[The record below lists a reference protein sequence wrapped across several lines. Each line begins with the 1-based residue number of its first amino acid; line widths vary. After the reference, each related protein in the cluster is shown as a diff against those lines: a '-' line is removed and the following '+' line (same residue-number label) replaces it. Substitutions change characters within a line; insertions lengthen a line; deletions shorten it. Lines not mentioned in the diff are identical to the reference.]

1 MTKTYHLCISGGN
14 EVLFRSEE
22 DYIRG
27 INTLCLAAHKTES
40 SLLAYS
46 FMSNHVHVGVRTKV
60 PQQLI
65 KLFRYPYGRYFNK
78 KYHRSGSLGEKEP
91 FCQEIDGLYHLL
103 AVLAYILRN
112 PLHHGVAGTPFG
124 YRYSSIGALFKKDLG
139 RFDTPALMPKKSQY
153 LHLPDRGPLPEGFK
167 MDSSGLILPETA
179 IDVADVEH
187 LFSTAR
193 SFLFYMNRLSG
204 EAWDK
209 EQQQDSN
216 LIAPVKLEDIERG
229 VHCQDLRTML
239 SHEHGRADYNA
250 LSDLQLCKIIDNF
263 LNKSYCQGPFLEK
276 FTEELQKQSSLPRH
290 LTTDFV
296 PGPQSRPAYSGHSV
310 YTISEK
316 EIDQI
321 AMLLKRHL
329 KLPVEQI
336 SRCLGGHD
344 PLCFDTG
351 KP

>member
-27 INTLCLAAHKTES
+27 INTLCLSAHKTES
-40 SLLAYS
+40 TLLAYT

-78 KYHRSGSLGEKEP
+78 KYHRSGPLGEKVP

-187 LFSTAR
+187 LFST
-193 SFLFYMNRLSG
+193 
-204 EAWDK
+204 
-209 EQQQDSN
+209 
-216 LIAPVKLEDIERG
+216 
-229 VHCQDLRTML
+229 
-239 SHEHGRADYNA
+239 ADYNA